1 MSGLN
6 AEDERAGQQAAGA
19 IREATNYHSDEVTD
33 ASRSTKEFNK
43 ISETFHGPE
52 QGKSLNFAKAAG
64 VGVSSRAET
73 GDR

>member
-33 ASRSTKEFNK
+33 ASRSTTWHLKRR
-43 ISETFHGPE
+43 
-52 QGKSLNFAKAAG
+52 L
-64 VGVSSRAET
+64 SST
-73 GDR
+73 

>member
-33 ASRSTKEFNK
+33 ASRSTGMVER
-43 ISETFHGPE
+43 GW
-52 QGKSLNFAKAAG
+52 
-64 VGVSSRAET
+64 R
-73 GDR
+73 